1 MDIDIAY
8 MRQIVLGL
16 LCLLCFSSCRIVLL
30 RAIGVKNN
38 RHLSEEKIAK
48 LQHRYGIDSRY
59 SYYTD
64 TIYNT
69 YLAKTINKKD
79 SAERGIY
86 KTFSQPLIATYYIQK
101 PTADMAIVNCDG
113 YMKMLRL
120 TWNKHGEMDVFP
132 PKYDTLHTNK
142 IKLQEYLQCLKPL
155 KGSAAINTI
164 AGYDNVIVLHWVHF
178 FTKNTKSL
186 IKEVERNAKLAKGK
200 TLIVY
205 VNADNVYDTSK

>member
-59 SYYTD
+59 SYYAD

-164 AGYDNVIVLHWVHF
+164 TGYDNVIVLHWVNF